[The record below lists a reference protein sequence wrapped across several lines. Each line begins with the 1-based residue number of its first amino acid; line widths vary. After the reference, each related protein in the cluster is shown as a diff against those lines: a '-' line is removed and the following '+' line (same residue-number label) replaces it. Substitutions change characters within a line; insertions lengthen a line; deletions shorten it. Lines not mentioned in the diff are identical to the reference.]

1 MLFDE
6 WKINFFSKNVNDFEK
21 SINIKNIIE
30 LIKSFKAE
38 IVPAFKLRNE
48 NPQNIFDNI
57 IGKYV
62 SFIMLIKGLKPK
74 NFEYN
79 SYWLENEEFMK
90 LISENN
96 IILKEIEPIYVD
108 YFFKNG
114 NEKHSNQYHTDSNHI
129 DGNDTILTSLI
140 YLTDNMIP
148 TLILD
153 ADNKSIGLCF
163 PEYSKTVIF
172 DGGKNIH
179 GYYKELYNDKEPR
192 IYIALNVYS
201 VPDKYTP
208 HLDINMLYHW
218 YYMYNH
224 SYPKELPIDLDITID
239 KNKSNTIV
247 DVEINS
253 TKEEFELFKESLKKN
268 NTEDSTYKKYKFRIL
283 SEINKY
289 IKNDMKRAFNI
300 KINTNIYDWVMFDT
314 NDTNDHDVSETKFD
328 PYNKK
333 YYNVFCEKSI
343 FSNETCEWL
352 ITEANN
358 QVKEIYGEW
367 KNDRH
372 NMYPTYDISI
382 DKLKPPVMNYILNY
396 FMRKIGLLVY
406 NRFNISKEM
415 DLSIKEAFI
424 VKYEENKQR
433 FLEFHTDDSD
443 ITAIILL
450 SNENSFTGGGTQF
463 ETGLCVYPNQ
473 GDMLLFGSQFKH
485 QGMEIKTGVRMIL
498 TLFIDVLLK

>member
-1 MLFDE
+1 MLFNE
-6 WKINFFSKNVNDFEK
+6 WKLNFSSKNNDFEE
-21 SINIKNIIE
+21 STIMNNIIE
-30 LIKSFKAE
+30 LVKTFTIE
-38 IVPAFKLRNE
+38 IVPAFKLRNK
-48 NPQNIFDNI
+48 NPQHIFDNI

-62 SFIMLIKGLKPK
+62 SFMLLIQGLKVTD
-74 NFEYN
+74 FEYN
-79 SYWLENEEFMK
+79 SYWLENESFIKMINDNKINLQDVNDIHVE
-90 LISENN
+90 
-96 IILKEIEPIYVD
+96 

-114 NEKHSNQYHTDSNHI
+114 NEKLSNQYHTDSDNP
-129 DGNDTILTSLI
+129 LFTSLI
-140 YLTDNMIP
+140 YLSDNNIP
-148 TLILD
+148 TFILD
-153 ADNKSIGLCF
+153 TDGKSIGLCF
-163 PEYSKTVIF
+163 PEYLKTVIF

-179 GYYKELYNDKEPR
+179 GYYKELYNDTSQR
-192 IYIALNVYS
+192 CLIALNVYS
-201 VPDKYTP
+201 SPNKYTP
-208 HLDINMLYHW
+208 CLDINQMYQW
-218 YYMYNH
+218 YYMYNNNY
-224 SYPKELPIDLDITID
+224 SKELPIDLNIKID
-239 KNKSNTIV
+239 KKESNEII

-253 TKEEFELFKESLKKN
+253 TEEQFKLFNESLKKN
-268 NTEDSTYKKYKFRIL
+268 NTNDSTYKKYKFRIL

-289 IKNDMKRAFNI
+289 VKNDVKRAFKI
-300 KINTNIYDWVMFDT
+300 KINTNISDWTMYDYEIDNED
-314 NDTNDHDVSETKFD
+314 NDNVSVKQFD
-328 PYNKK
+328 PYDKK
-333 YYNVFCEKSI
+333 YYNVFTEKSL

-382 DKLKPPVMNYILNY
+382 DKLKPPVLNYILNY

-406 NRFNISKEM
+406 NKFNISKEM
-415 DLSIKEAFI
+415 NINIKEAFI

-433 FLEFHTDDSD
+433 SLEFHTDDSD

-473 GDMLLFGSQFKH
+473 GDMLLFGSNFKH

-498 TLFIDVLLK
+498 TFFINVFE